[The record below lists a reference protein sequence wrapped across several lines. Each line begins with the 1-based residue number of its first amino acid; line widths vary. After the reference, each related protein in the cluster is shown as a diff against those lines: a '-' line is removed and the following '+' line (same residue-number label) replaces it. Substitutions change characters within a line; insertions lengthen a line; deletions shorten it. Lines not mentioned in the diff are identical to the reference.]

1 MHIFLPNK
9 GFFSYQFNLS
19 EKLTTSPTTIITG
32 DSSLASFTFSTIF
45 SKLPITFFALR

>member
-1 MHIFLPNK
+1 MHIFFPNK